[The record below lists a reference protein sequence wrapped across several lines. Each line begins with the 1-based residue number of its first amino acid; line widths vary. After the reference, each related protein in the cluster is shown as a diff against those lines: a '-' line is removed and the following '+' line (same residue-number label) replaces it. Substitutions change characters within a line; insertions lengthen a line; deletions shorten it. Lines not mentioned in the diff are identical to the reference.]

1 MLGGLLPAAP
11 RPNSQNAQAAIAV
24 ALHSAAGKPVD
35 IDLTPEDYRK
45 IERVGLAGKDVT
57 DLTPLTQL
65 PNLKHL
71 WVHNNRI
78 NDLTPVAQLK
88 NLESL
93 YLDHNQVTDLTPL
106 SQCAKLRVLYLN
118 LSLIHI

>member
-1 MLGGLLPAAP
+1 M
-11 RPNSQNAQAAIAV
+11 

-57 DLTPLTQL
+57 DPTPLTQL

-78 NDLTPVAQLK
+78 NDLTPVAQMK
-88 NLESL
+88 ISSRFISI
-93 YLDHNQVTDLTPL
+93 TT
-106 SQCAKLRVLYLN
+106 KLRTSHRLAN
-118 LSLIHI
+118 ALSSVCCI

>member
-1 MLGGLLPAAP
+1 MCGSHIGFNARRASVRGA

-35 IDLTPEDYRK
+35 IDLTRGFRK

-93 YLDHNQVTDLTPL
+93 YLDHN
-106 SQCAKLRVLYLN
+106 KLRTLRRLAN
-118 LSLIHI
+118 APSSACCI